1 MIESIRSIVAKSVDQ
16 IVLLLLIGVS
26 LLWVAQATT
35 DKAIALIQAEQVT
48 DKAMN
53 EKILNMSETLIRIET
68 KVTINGDNLD
78 FRLSKLEDKV
88 GKYQSEHLKR
98 L

>member
-1 MIESIRSIVAKSVDQ
+1 MIESIRSIVARSVDQ

-53 EKILNMSETLIRIET
+53 EKILSMSETLIRIET

-88 GKYQSEHLKR
+88 GEYQSEHLKR

>member
-78 FRLSKLEDKV
+78 LRLSKLEDKV

-98 L
+98 H

>member
-53 EKILNMSETLIRIET
+53 EKILSMSETLIRIET

-98 L
+98 H

>member
-1 MIESIRSIVAKSVDQ
+1 MIESIRSIVARSVDQ

-78 FRLSKLEDKV
+78 FRLNKLEDKV
-88 GKYQSEHLKR
+88 GEHQSEHLKR

>member
-1 MIESIRSIVAKSVDQ
+1 MIESIRSIVARSVDQ

-53 EKILNMSETLIRIET
+53 EKILSMSETLIRIET

-78 FRLSKLEDKV
+78 FRLNKLEDKV
-88 GKYQSEHLKR
+88 GEHQSEHLKR

>member
-53 EKILNMSETLIRIET
+53 EKILSMSETLIRIET

-78 FRLSKLEDKV
+78 FRLNKLEDKV
-88 GKYQSEHLKR
+88 GEHQSEHLKR